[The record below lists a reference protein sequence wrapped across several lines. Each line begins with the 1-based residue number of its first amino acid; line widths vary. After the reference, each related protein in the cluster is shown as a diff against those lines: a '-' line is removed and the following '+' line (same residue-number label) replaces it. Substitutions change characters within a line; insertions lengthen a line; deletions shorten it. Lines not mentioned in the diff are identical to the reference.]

1 MFFHSVHFLIQLVLF
16 MQETETTATST
27 DETMDTSNR
36 TKIYSLS
43 VVRLSDP
50 QHVQLALINVTDS
63 TQTTYMVCASTA
75 QDSPAA
81 YSSSEQDSAEE
92 DSGDVSSS
100 IGVPPCDPNTAL
112 AVNVSSE
119 TKWVSLQPGL
129 LFPDVEGIRVEVKG
143 QVLSQGGDV
152 GADQIADTSG
162 RSNSS
167 SRCFNQFSWLMTGQ
181 LVVLPST
188 AGCDKSSAAY

>member
-1 MFFHSVHFLIQLVLF
+1 MFFHHVHFLIQLVLF
-16 MQETETTATST
+16 MQETETAATST

-63 TQTTYMVCASTA
+63 AQTTYMVCASTA

-81 YSSSEQDSAEE
+81 YSSGEQDSAEE

-100 IGVPPCDPNTAL
+100 VGVPPCDPNTVL

-167 SRCFNQFSWLMTGQ
+167 SRCFI
-181 LVVLPST
+181 
-188 AGCDKSSAAY
+188 